1 MAQREKGDQD
11 DRNMGRPRSG
21 LTTKVYAVVDADG
34 LPTQLELTAGQV
46 HDGKPA
52 MQMLEGVPDD
62 SNALRDLAKGKKA
75 WANIPLS
82 KAT

>member
-1 MAQREKGDQD
+1 MVQREKEDQD
-11 DRNMGRPRSG
+11 DRSRGHPRGG
-21 LTTKVYAVVDADG
+21 LTTKVHTVVDADG

-75 WANIPLS
+75 WANIPP